1 VQVTP
6 ERPFDTIC
14 TLVLNFSAEH
24 VTMIRIYICLG
35 PHCRR
40 RGSADIL
47 STLEQELRQ
56 AHLLER
62 IECIAGGCQDRCALG
77 PNLLIYP
84 GGRRMHGVALQAIG
98 SLVAQLIDGGV

>member
-1 VQVTP
+1 MIQF
-6 ERPFDTIC
+6 R
-14 TLVLNFSAEH
+14 TLVFDFPAEH

-56 AHLLER
+56 ANLLER

>member
-1 VQVTP
+1 V
-6 ERPFDTIC
+6 
-14 TLVLNFSAEH
+14 N
-24 VTMIRIYICLG
+24 MIRIYICLG
-35 PHCRR
+35 PHCRS

-47 STLEQELRQ
+47 STLEQQLRQ

-84 GGRRMHGVALQAIG
+84 GGRRLHGVTIQEMT
-98 SLVAQLIDGGV
+98 SLVAQFINGDV